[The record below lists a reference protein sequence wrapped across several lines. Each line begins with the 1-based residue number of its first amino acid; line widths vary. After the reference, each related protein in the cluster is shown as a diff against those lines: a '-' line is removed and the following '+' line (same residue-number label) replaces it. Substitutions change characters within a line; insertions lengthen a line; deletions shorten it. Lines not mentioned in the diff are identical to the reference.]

1 MTTAFRPRPDPPR
14 PAHPRPARRRVPL
27 APYLFILPYLLI
39 FLSFWAWPIVSSF
52 LMSFKDTR
60 LGDAAPY
67 GAANW
72 SRLVGDE
79 FFRTAL
85 RNTMVILAI
94 QVPLMLSLATALAV
108 ALNSRLLRAQGLF
121 RFAFFAPLV
130 VGTVAYSAVFRLLF
144 NSDFGVVNRA
154 LTGLGLPA
162 VDWLNQPVS
171 AMAVIILAMTWRWTG
186 YNAIILLAG
195 LQSISEDVY
204 EAAALDGATPW
215 QQFWKITV
223 PLLRPTLLFCLVLS
237 IIGTLQLF
245 TEPALITNSGP
256 GNATMTLGTYLYQ
269 QGFRS
274 FNFGYASAIAYTVAA
289 LAAVFSALQ
298 LRLFGRDA

>member
-1 MTTAFRPRPDPPR
+1 MTTVTPTAPPRRPRSRTPF
-14 PAHPRPARRRVPL
+14 
-27 APYLFILPYLLI
+27 APYLFLLPYLLI

-52 LMSFKDTR
+52 LMSFKDSR
-60 LGDAAPY
+60 LGAAAPY
-67 GAANW
+67 GLSNW
-72 SRLVGDE
+72 SRLVQDE
-79 FFRTAL
+79 FFGTAL
-85 RNTMVILAI
+85 RNTLVILVI
-94 QVPLMLSLATALAV
+94 QVPVMLSLATALAV
-108 ALNSRLLRAQGLF
+108 ALNSKLLRAAGLF

-144 NSDFGVVNRA
+144 NTDYGMVNRA
-154 LTGLGLPA
+154 LHGVGLPT
-162 VDWLNQPVS
+162 VDWLNQGGP
-171 AMAVIILAMTWRWTG
+171 AMSVLILAMTWRWTG

-195 LQSISEDVY
+195 LQGIPEDVY
-204 EAAALDGATPW
+204 EAASLDGASPW
-215 QQFWKITV
+215 QQFWRITL
-223 PLLRPTLLFCLVLS
+223 PLLRPSLLFCLVLS
-237 IIGTLQLF
+237 VIGTLQLF

-289 LAAVFSALQ
+289 LAAIFSALQ

>member
-1 MTTAFRPRPDPPR
+1 MTTALRR
-14 PAHPRPARRRVPL
+14 RPARRRVPL

-67 GAANW
+67 GTANW

>member
-1 MTTAFRPRPDPPR
+1 MTTVPAPRR
-14 PAHPRPARRRVPL
+14 SRRRVPS

-39 FLSFWAWPIVSSF
+39 FLTFWAWPIVSSF
-52 LMSFKDTR
+52 LMSFRDSR
-60 LGDAAPY
+60 LGAAAPF
-67 GAANW
+67 GLANW

-79 FFRTAL
+79 FFLTAL
-85 RNTMVILAI
+85 RNTLLILLL
-94 QVPLMLSLATALAV
+94 QVPLMLTLATALAV
-108 ALNSRLLRAQGLF
+108 ALNSRLLKLRGLF

-144 NSDFGVVNRA
+144 NTDFGMVNRG
-154 LTGLGLPA
+154 LTGLGLGP
-162 VDWLNQPVS
+162 VDWLNQPGP

-195 LQSISEDVY
+195 LQGINEEVY
-204 EAAALDGATPW
+204 EAAAIDGATPW
-215 QQFWKITV
+215 QQFWKITL
-223 PLLRPTLLFCLVLS
+223 PLLRPTLLFCVVLS

-289 LAAVFSALQ
+289 LAAIFSAIQ
-298 LRLFGRDA
+298 LRLFGRES

>member
-1 MTTAFRPRPDPPR
+1 MTTLPTPPR
-14 PAHPRPARRRVPL
+14 ARRRFQA

-39 FLSFWAWPIVSSF
+39 FASFWAWPIVSSF
-52 LMSFKDTR
+52 LLSFKDSRLGAAAPWSVANWTR
-60 LGDAAPY
+60 LA
-67 GAANW
+67 
-72 SRLVGDE
+72 GDE

-85 RNTMVILAI
+85 KNTFVILII
-94 QVPLMLSLATALAV
+94 QVPTMLLMATGLAV
-108 ALNSRLLRAQGLF
+108 ALNSRMLRARGLF

-144 NSDFGVVNRA
+144 NTDFGMVNRA
-154 LTGLGLPA
+154 LGGLGLPP
-162 VDWLNQPVS
+162 VDWLNQPGP
-171 AMAVIILAMTWRWTG
+171 AMTVIILALLWRWTG

-195 LQSISEDVY
+195 LQGIREELY
-204 EAAALDGATPW
+204 EAASIDGATPW

-223 PLLRPTLLFCLVLS
+223 PMLRPTLLFCLVLS
-237 IIGTLQLF
+237 LIGTLQLF

-274 FNFGYASAIAYTVAA
+274 FNFGYASTIAYTVAA
-289 LAAVFSALQ
+289 IAAVVSLVQ
-298 LRLFGRDA
+298 LRLFGRDP

>member
-1 MTTAFRPRPDPPR
+1 MTTVPAPRR
-14 PAHPRPARRRVPL
+14 SRRRVPS

-39 FLSFWAWPIVSSF
+39 FLTFWAWPIVSSF
-52 LMSFKDTR
+52 LMSFRDSR
-60 LGDAAPY
+60 LGATAPF
-67 GAANW
+67 GLANW

-85 RNTMVILAI
+85 RNTLLILLL
-94 QVPLMLSLATALAV
+94 QVPVMLALATALAV
-108 ALNSRLLRAQGLF
+108 ALNSRLLRLRGLF

-144 NSDFGVVNRA
+144 NTDFGMVNRGLA
-154 LTGLGLPA
+154 GLGLGP
-162 VDWLNQPVS
+162 VDWLNQPGP

-195 LQSISEDVY
+195 LQGINEEVY
-204 EAAALDGATPW
+204 EAAAIDGATPW
-215 QQFWKITV
+215 QQFWKITL
-223 PLLRPTLLFCLVLS
+223 PLLRPTLLFCVVLS

-289 LAAVFSALQ
+289 LAAIFSAVQ
-298 LRLFGRDA
+298 LRLFGRET

>member
-1 MTTAFRPRPDPPR
+1 MTTVSAPPR
-14 PAHPRPARRRVPL
+14 PRRRHRL
-27 APYLFILPYLLI
+27 SAAPYLFILPYLLI
-39 FLSFWAWPIVSSF
+39 FLTFWAWPIISSF
-52 LMSFKDTR
+52 LLSFKDAR
-60 LGDAAPY
+60 LGAGAPWST
-67 GAANW
+67 ANW
-72 SRLVGDE
+72 TRLVGDD

-85 RNTMVILAI
+85 KNTLLILVI
-94 QVPLMLSLATALAV
+94 QVPSMLMLATGLAV
-108 ALNSRLLRAQGLF
+108 ALNSRLLRARGLF

-144 NSDFGVVNRA
+144 NTDFGMVNRA

-162 VDWLNQPVS
+162 VDWLNQPGP
-171 AMAVIILAMTWRWTG
+171 AMAVLILALTWRWTG

-195 LQSISEDVY
+195 LQGIREELY
-204 EAAALDGATPW
+204 EAASLDGATPW

-223 PLLRPTLLFCLVLS
+223 PLLRPSLLFCLVLS
-237 IIGTLQLF
+237 VIGTLQLF

-274 FNFGYASAIAYTVAA
+274 FNFGYASAIAYSVAA
-289 LAAVFSALQ
+289 LAAVVSLVQ
-298 LRLFGRDA
+298 LRLFGRES

>member
-1 MTTAFRPRPDPPR
+1 MTTAPASLRP
-14 PAHPRPARRRVPL
+14 RRRVPA

-39 FLSFWAWPIVSSF
+39 FAVFWAWPILSSF
-52 LMSFKDTR
+52 LLSFRDSR
-60 LGDAAPY
+60 LGAEAPL
-67 GAANW
+67 GTANW
-72 SRLVGDE
+72 SRLLGDE

-85 RNTMVILAI
+85 RNTLVILAV
-94 QVPLMLSLATALAV
+94 QVPLMLALATALAV
-108 ALNSRLLRAQGLF
+108 ALNSRLLRLRGLF

-144 NSDFGVVNRA
+144 NSDFGMVNRT

-162 VDWLNQPVS
+162 VDWLNQPLP
-171 AMAVIILAMTWRWTG
+171 AMSVIILALLWRWTG

-195 LQSISEDVY
+195 LQSIPEDVY
-204 EAAALDGATPW
+204 EAAALDGASPW
-215 QQFWKITV
+215 QQFWRITL

-289 LAAVFSALQ
+289 IAAVFSAVQ
-298 LRLFGRDA
+298 LRLFGRDS

>member
-1 MTTAFRPRPDPPR
+1 MTTVPPPAPPR
-14 PAHPRPARRRVPL
+14 RRPRVPL

-39 FLSFWAWPIVSSF
+39 FATFWAWPIVSSF
-52 LMSFKDTR
+52 LMSFKDSR
-60 LGDAAPY
+60 LGATAGY
-67 GAANW
+67 GLSNW
-72 SRLVGDE
+72 QRLLTDE

-85 RNTMVILAI
+85 KNTVIILVI
-94 QVPLMLSLATALAV
+94 QVPLMLSLATMLAV
-108 ALNSRLLRAQGLF
+108 ALNSRLLRARGLF

-144 NSDFGVVNRA
+144 NGEFGIVNRA
-154 LTGLGLPA
+154 LAGLGLPE
-162 VDWLNQPVS
+162 VDWLNQPGP

-195 LQSISEDVY
+195 LQGIPEDVY
-204 EAAALDGATPW
+204 EAAAIDGATPW
-215 QQFWKITV
+215 QQFWKMTL
-223 PLLRPTLLFCLVLS
+223 PLLRPTLLFCIVLS
-237 IIGTLQLF
+237 VIGTLQLF

-274 FNFGYASAIAYTVAA
+274 FNFGYASAIAYAVAA
-289 LAAVFSALQ
+289 LAAIFSFAQ
-298 LRLFGRDA
+298 LRLFGRDS

>member
-1 MTTAFRPRPDPPR
+1 MTITSPPPVVR
-14 PAHPRPARRRVPL
+14 KKGRAPI

-39 FLSFWAWPIVSSF
+39 FATFWAWPIVSSF
-52 LMSFKDTR
+52 LMSFKDSR
-60 LGDAAPY
+60 LGAAAPF
-67 GAANW
+67 GLANW
-72 SRLVGDE
+72 SRLVKDE

-85 RNTMVILAI
+85 RNTLVILVV
-94 QVPLMLSLATALAV
+94 QVPLMLSLATVLAV
-108 ALNSRLLRAQGLF
+108 ALNSKLLKARGWF

-144 NSDFGVVNRA
+144 NTDFGMVNRGIKA
-154 LTGLGLPA
+154 LGLPA
-162 VDWLNQPVS
+162 VDWLNQPGP
-171 AMAVIILAMTWRWTG
+171 AMTVLILAMTWRWTG

-195 LQSISEDVY
+195 LQGISEDVY
-204 EAAALDGATPW
+204 EAAAIDGATPW
-215 QQFWKITV
+215 QQFWKITL

-237 IIGTLQLF
+237 VIGTLQLF

-289 LAAVFSALQ
+289 LAAIFSVVQ
-298 LRLFGRDA
+298 LRLFGRDS

>member
-1 MTTAFRPRPDPPR
+1 MTTAPAPASARPR
-14 PAHPRPARRRVPL
+14 RRRVPA

-39 FLSFWAWPIVSSF
+39 FAVFWAWPILSSF
-52 LMSFKDTR
+52 LLSFRDSR
-60 LGDAAPY
+60 LGEGAPL
-67 GAANW
+67 GTANW
-72 SRLVGDE
+72 SRLLGDE

-85 RNTMVILAI
+85 RNTLVILAV
-94 QVPLMLSLATALAV
+94 QVPLMLALATALAV
-108 ALNSRLLRAQGLF
+108 ALNSRLLRLRGLF

-144 NSDFGVVNRA
+144 NSDFGMVNRT

-162 VDWLNQPVS
+162 VDWLNQPLP
-171 AMAVIILAMTWRWTG
+171 AMSVIILALLWRWTG

-195 LQSISEDVY
+195 LQGIPEDVY
-204 EAAALDGATPW
+204 EAAALDGASPW
-215 QQFWKITV
+215 QQFWRITL

-289 LAAVFSALQ
+289 IAAVFSAIQ
-298 LRLFGRDA
+298 LRLFGRDT